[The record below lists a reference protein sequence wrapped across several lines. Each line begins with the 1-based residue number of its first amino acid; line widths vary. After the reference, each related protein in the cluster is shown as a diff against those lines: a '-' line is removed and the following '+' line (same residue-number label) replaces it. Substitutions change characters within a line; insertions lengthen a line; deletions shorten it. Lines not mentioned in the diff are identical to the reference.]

1 MTFLPIAERE
11 LRVASRK
18 RSTFWVRVI
27 AAIVALV
34 IGTGF
39 FVILKFMSPFGSP
52 GFGKGLFATLTWLS
66 LAAALCAGLFFTS
79 DCLSEE
85 KREGTIGFLFLTDL
99 RAYDV
104 VLGKLVATSV
114 RGFYALLAIFPILAI
129 TLMMGGVAG
138 AQFWKTSLALVNA
151 LFMSLA
157 AGLFVSAISRES
169 QKALGAALLLIAS
182 LAFGGL
188 IGDSLLPGP
197 FTPLLSLSSPAY
209 LFAIGGAWGK
219 TPFWMALLIN
229 HAIGWA
235 LLGLTIVAL
244 PRTWQEK
251 GTTATVRGRW
261 WKFGSMKRQLSLR
274 RKLMGLNPVLWLA
287 CRERWQALALWVVS
301 LLVAAGAVTVL
312 WSSNRGVS
320 GSGMWVAWNFFGGLV
335 TLLFYL
341 ALTSQACRFFVDA
354 QRNGTMELLLA
365 SPLTVKQIIHGQWR
379 AVLRMFALPVA
390 VYLAV
395 QFVAAIMA
403 SDAMNQL
410 FGAAAATAPPP
421 PTPAGAGSTN
431 SSTVMATNVVTIS
444 TAGRVTVTSAGWAGP
459 GFLVYLA
466 VALAN
471 TLTIGANLVALIWL
485 GMWAGLTSKN
495 TNVATLKTMAFVQ
508 IIPWFAVTFLS
519 SMVMPFLMMGTVI
532 GGGTWGVARMI
543 WYPLIT
549 SGVASILYV
558 GKDVGFFLWAR
569 HSLYTKFRE
578 RAAHALAPIRLAPPP
593 VRPATPLPPV
603 IASA

>member
-18 RSTFWVRVI
+18 RSTFWVRVV
-27 AAIVALV
+27 AAMVALV
-34 IGTGF
+34 IGSGF

-104 VLGKLVATSV
+104 VLGKLVATSL
-114 RGFYALLAIFPILAI
+114 RGCYALLAIFPILAI

-138 AQFWKTSLALVNA
+138 AQFWKTALALVNA

-169 QKALGAALLLIAS
+169 QKALGGTLLLIAS

-197 FTPLLSLSSPAY
+197 FTPLLSWSSPAY
-209 LFAIGGAWGK
+209 LFAIAGAWGK
-219 TPFWMALLIN
+219 TPFWMALLVN

-235 LLGLTIVAL
+235 LLGFTIVAL

-251 GTTATVRGRW
+251 GKATTARARW

-287 CRERWQALALWVVS
+287 CRERWQSLAIWVVS
-301 LLVAAGAVTVL
+301 LLVAGGAVTVL
-312 WSSNRGVS
+312 WFTDRADGP
-320 GSGMWVAWNFFGGLV
+320 GIWLAWNWFGGII
-335 TLLFYL
+335 TFFFYL
-341 ALTSQACRFFVDA
+341 ALTSQACRFFVEA
-354 QRNGTMELLLA
+354 QRTGTIELLLA

-390 VYLAV
+390 VYLAG

-421 PTPAGAGSTN
+421 PTAAGAGSTN

-444 TAGRVTVTSAGWAGP
+444 TAGGVTVTSAGWGGP

-466 VALAN
+466 VALAS
-471 TLTIGANLVALIWL
+471 TLTIGANLIALIWF

-532 GGGTWGVARMI
+532 GGGTWGAARMI

-549 SGVASILYV
+549 SGVASLLYV

-578 RAAHALAPIRLAPPP
+578 RAAHALAPIRLAPAS
-593 VRPATPLPPV
+593 VRPANPLPPV